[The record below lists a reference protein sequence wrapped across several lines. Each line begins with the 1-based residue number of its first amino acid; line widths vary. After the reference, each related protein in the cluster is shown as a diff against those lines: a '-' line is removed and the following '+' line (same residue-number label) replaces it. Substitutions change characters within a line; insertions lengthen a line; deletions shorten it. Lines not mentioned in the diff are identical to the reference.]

1 MNRAVAGGISPRAT
15 KHFELL
21 VKCLAPLHE
30 LEFVTPS
37 LVALAA
43 VKIYRH
49 RIAIV
54 APEDERSMQYGSDLA
69 TVTAYLEG
77 ISPETVI
84 EQVLAMVEAPL

>member
-1 MNRAVAGGISPRAT
+1 MHSTYFSR
-15 KHFELL
+15 
-21 VKCLAPLHE
+21 CLAPLHE

-49 RIAIV
+49 RITIV

-69 TVTAYLEG
+69 AVTAYLEG
-77 ISPETVI
+77 ISPETII